1 MYCRIR
7 NLFPG
12 AQRLAFSLTT
22 SFKYL
27 ENISIGDDV
36 MIGPYFTLGA
46 HSPIVI
52 EDFVRISQGVL
63 IETASLGLSKEVHY
77 PHVSKP
83 ITLKRG
89 CWIGA
94 GAMVLGGV
102 TIGEYAVVGAGAVIT
117 KDVPAHAIM
126 VGAGSRL
133 LTVRTAGM
141 R

>member
-52 EDFVRISQGVL
+52 EDFVRISRGSDRNGEPGSQQGSPL
-63 IETASLGLSKEVHY
+63 
-77 PHVSKP
+77 
-83 ITLKRG
+83 
-89 CWIGA
+89 
-94 GAMVLGGV
+94 
-102 TIGEYAVVGAGAVIT
+102 
-117 KDVPAHAIM
+117 PARFQAHHSEA
-126 VGAGSRL
+126 RL
-133 LTVRTAGM
+133 LDRSRRYGLGWGHD